1 MKEIDALVRPNILA
15 LSPYST
21 ARDDFKGKAEVYID
35 ANESPFPS
43 GWNRYPDPRQKALKA
58 RISALKGIPA
68 DSIFIGNGSDEAIDV
83 LMRVFCTPGRDEVVS
98 IAPSYGMYRVA
109 ADINDLPLTEVQ
121 LGEGFSLE
129 PEKLLAAC
137 TERTKL
143 LFLCSPNN
151 PSGNAFAIS
160 DLLRVAEAFRGITVV
175 DEAYI
180 DFSSQPSLLP
190 QLAEHPRLV
199 VLQTLSKARG
209 MAALRLG
216 LAFAAPRI
224 VELMSRVKY
233 PYNINEAAQKLA
245 LEVLEN
251 PIEGQVATVLEE
263 RARLERELP
272 RFPFVRN
279 VWPSDANFLLVQVD
293 DADAT
298 YDHLTRDG
306 IIVRNR
312 NRVKGCQ
319 GCLRITV
326 GLPEENDKLLKSLSK
341 L

>member
-58 RISALKGIPA
+58 RISALKGVPA
-68 DSIFIGNGSDEAIDV
+68 ESIFIGNGSDEAIDV
-83 LMRVFCTPGRDEVVS
+83 LMRVFCTPGHDEVVS

-109 ADINDLPLTEVQ
+109 ADINDLLLTEVQ

-151 PSGNAFAIS
+151 PSGNAFPT
-160 DLLRVAEAFRGITVV
+160 DELLRIAEAFRGITVV

-272 RFPFVRN
+272 RFPFVRKI
-279 VWPSDANFLLVQVD
+279 WPSDANFLLVQVD

>member
-58 RISALKGIPA
+58 RISAIKGVPA
-68 DSIFIGNGSDEAIDV
+68 ESIFIGNGSDEAIDV

-121 LGEGFSLE
+121 LGDGFSLE
-129 PEKLLAAC
+129 PERLLAAC

-151 PSGNAFAIS
+151 PSGNAFSLS
-160 DLLRVAEAFRGITVV
+160 DLLRIAEAFRGITVV

-180 DFSSQPSLLP
+180 DFSSQPSLLQ
-190 QLAEHPRLV
+190 QLPEHPRLV

-209 MAALRLG
+209 MAALRVG

-233 PYNINEAAQKLA
+233 PYNINEAAQQLA
-245 LEVLEN
+245 LEALES
-251 PIEGQVATVLEE
+251 PIEAQVKTILDE

-272 RFPFVRN
+272 RVPFVRK

-293 DADAT
+293 EADAT
-298 YDHLTRDG
+298 YDHLTRAG

-326 GLPEENDKLLKSLSK
+326 GLPEENDKLLKSLSE